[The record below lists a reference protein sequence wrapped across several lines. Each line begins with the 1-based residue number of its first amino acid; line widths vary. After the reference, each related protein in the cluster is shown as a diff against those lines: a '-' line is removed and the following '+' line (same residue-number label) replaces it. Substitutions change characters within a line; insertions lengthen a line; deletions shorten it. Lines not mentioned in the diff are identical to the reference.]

1 MQLIAT
7 AAHAPQTRR
16 LRQASARD
24 GVVRY
29 LAARFAVGPRTP
41 EGSRFKDSA

>member
-24 GVVRY
+24 GVARY
-29 LAARFAVGPRTP
+29 LAARVAVGPRTP
-41 EGSRFKDSA
+41 EGSWFKDSA